1 MGIIVLGFDF
11 APTTGIGKPC
21 VGRKIAAFP
30 VLRRGGPMWASAPT
44 NDHGKSTNLK
54 GGQSRPPLQVTVKNN
69 DSISSAPTT
78 GIGKPC
84 VGRKTA
90 TFPVLRRR
98 GRCPHRPAGERPFY
112 GGFPANACWFSFL
125 RRRGGR
131 PCPPAGKCPFSRRS
145 DANSQHFG
153 GPMWASA
160 PTNGR
165 RKSPGFEG
173 GQSRPPLQGV

>member
-90 TFPVLRRR
+90 TFPVLHRR
-98 GRCPHRPAGERPFY
+98 GRCPHRPAGRTRFMAFFRRIRVDFPFCTVGAVGRYCIGFRFRSVGVDAYIDPSHRPN
-112 GGFPANACWFSFL
+112 GNAPAQ
-125 RRRGGR
+125 G
-131 PCPPAGKCPFSRRS
+131 RS
-145 DANSQHFG
+145 DVIALGFDF
-153 GPMWASA
+153 A
-160 PTNGR
+160 P
-165 RKSPGFEG
+165 
-173 GQSRPPLQGV
+173 